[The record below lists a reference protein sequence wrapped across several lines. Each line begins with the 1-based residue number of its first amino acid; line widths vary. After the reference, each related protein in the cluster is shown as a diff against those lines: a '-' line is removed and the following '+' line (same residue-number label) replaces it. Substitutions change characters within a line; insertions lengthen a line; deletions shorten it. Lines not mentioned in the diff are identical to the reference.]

1 MIYHCCQEKRRNLVD
16 AHATLNGID
25 FMEVLDG
32 EAPPGSPRQQT
43 LMLHLLKAVPAGW
56 TKDNVSITGGERV
69 RDPKV
74 EWIAPADLGGP
85 PLSPAESALPTP
97 ARSISSRC

>member
-32 EAPPGSPRQQT
+32 EAPLPELPSPKSQ
-43 LMLHLLKAVPAGW
+43 A
-56 TKDNVSITGGERV
+56 
-69 RDPKV
+69 
-74 EWIAPADLGGP
+74 
-85 PLSPAESALPTP
+85 
-97 ARSISSRC
+97 